1 MIWIEKMKPVLAI
14 TRRLPADIEARA
26 HESYDV
32 RLNENDNPLTR
43 EEILALAQDADAIL
57 VSVGDPI
64 DRDFFQALP
73 AKVKIVAT
81 FSVGTDHIDLVAAAE
96 KGVIIGNTP
105 GVLTD
110 ATADI
115 AWLLILGAARRAGE
129 GEAEIRTAR
138 WRGWRPTHMIG
149 TQVTGKKLGII
160 GMGRIGQAVAKRAR
174 GFDMEVHYFNRTR
187 LPADQENGATYHD
200 SIDALLPHCQ
210 FLSLHC
216 PSTAETRG
224 MVNTTLLQKLPKG
237 AILINTARGDVVN
250 DTDLITALKSGH
262 LAAAGLDVFAGEPN
276 IAPAYRNLPNTFL
289 LPHLGSA
296 TAETRTAMGTRAL
309 DNIDACMAGADVP
322 FRVTA

>member
-1 MIWIEKMKPVLAI
+1 MKPVLAI

-26 HESYDV
+26 HASYDV
-32 RLNENDNPLTR
+32 RLNEGDAPLDR
-43 EEILALAQDADAIL
+43 DAILALANGADALL

-64 DRDFFQALP
+64 DAAFFDALP
-73 AKVKIVAT
+73 KSVKIIAT
-81 FSVGTDHIDLVAAAE
+81 FSVGTDHIDLAAAAR
-96 KGVIIGNTP
+96 KGIVIGNTP

-115 AWLLILGAARRAGE
+115 AWLLLLGAARRAGE
-129 GEAEIRTAR
+129 GEAEIRTAS

-174 GFDMEVHYFNRTR
+174 GFDMDVHYYNRKR
-187 LPADQENGATYHD
+187 LPADLEYGATYHD
-200 SIDALLPHCQ
+200 SIDDLLPHCQ

-224 MVNTTLLQKLPKG
+224 MVNTTLLAKLPKG
-237 AILINTARGDVVN
+237 AILVNTARGDVVN
-250 DTDLITALKSGH
+250 DGDVIAALKSGQ

-276 IAPAYRNLPNTFL
+276 IAPDYRDLPNTFL

-309 DNIDACMAGADVP
+309 DNIDACLAGKDVP
-322 FRVTA
+322 FAVTAN

>member
-1 MIWIEKMKPVLAI
+1 MKPVLAI

-26 HESYDV
+26 HASYDV
-32 RLNENDNPLTR
+32 RLNEGDTPLDR
-43 EEILALAQDADAIL
+43 DAILALANGADALL

-64 DRDFFQALP
+64 DAAFFDALP
-73 AKVKIVAT
+73 KSVKIIAT
-81 FSVGTDHIDLVAAAE
+81 FSVGTDHIDLAAAAR
-96 KGVIIGNTP
+96 KGIVIGNTP

-115 AWLLILGAARRAGE
+115 AWLLMLGAARRVSE
-129 GEAEIRTAR
+129 GEAEIRTAS
-138 WRGWRPTHMIG
+138 WRGWRPTHLIG

-174 GFDMEVHYFNRTR
+174 GFDMEVHYYNRKR
-187 LPADQENGATYHD
+187 LPADQEYGATYHD
-200 SIDALLPHCQ
+200 SIDDLLPHCQ

-224 MVNTTLLQKLPKG
+224 MVNTDLLAKLPKG
-237 AILINTARGDVVN
+237 AILVNTARGDVVK
-250 DTDLITALKSGH
+250 DSDVIAALKSGQ

-276 IAPAYRNLPNTFL
+276 IAPGYRDLPNTFL

-296 TAETRTAMGTRAL
+296 TAETRTAMGSRAL
-309 DNIDACMAGADVP
+309 DNIDACLAGKDVP
-322 FRVTA
+322 FAVKTN

>member
-1 MIWIEKMKPVLAI
+1 MKPVLAI

-26 HESYDV
+26 HASYDV
-32 RLNENDNPLTR
+32 RRNEGDKPLKR
-43 EEILALAQDADAIL
+43 DEILALAQDADAIL

-64 DRDFFQALP
+64 DGAFFKALP
-73 AKVKIVAT
+73 QRVKIIAT
-81 FSVGTDHIDLVAAAE
+81 FSVGTDHIDLAAAAQ

-115 AWLLILGAARRAGE
+115 TWLLMLGAARRAGE
-129 GEAEIRTAR
+129 GEAEIRTAS

-149 TQVTGKKLGII
+149 THVSGKKLGII

-174 GFDMEVHYFNRTR
+174 GFDMEVHYFNRKR
-187 LPADQENGATYHD
+187 LPADQENGAIYHD
-200 SIDALLPHCQ
+200 SIDAMLPHCQ

-216 PSTAETRG
+216 PSTAQTRG
-224 MVNTTLLQKLPKG
+224 MVNAAFLQKLPKG
-237 AILINTARGDVVN
+237 AILVNTARGDVV
-250 DTDLITALKSGH
+250 DDADVIAALKSGE

-276 IAPAYRNLPNTFL
+276 IAPAYRDLPNTFL

-309 DNIDACMAGADVP
+309 DNIDACMAGAEVP
-322 FRVTA
+322 FRVTV

>member
-1 MIWIEKMKPVLAI
+1 MKPVLAI

-26 HESYDV
+26 HASYDV
-32 RLNENDNPLTR
+32 RLNEGDAPLSR
-43 EEILALAQDADAIL
+43 DAILALADGADAIL

-64 DRDFFQALP
+64 DGEFFEALP
-73 AKVKIVAT
+73 KSVKIIAT
-81 FSVGTDHIDLVAAAE
+81 FSVGTDHIDLAAAAN
-96 KGVIIGNTP
+96 KGIVIGNTP

-129 GEAEIRTAR
+129 GEAEIRTGS

-160 GMGRIGQAVAKRAR
+160 GMGRIGQAVARRAR
-174 GFDMEVHYFNRTR
+174 GFDMDVHYYNRR
-187 LPADQENGATYHD
+187 QLPADQEYGATYHD
-200 SIDALLPHCQ
+200 SIDDLLPHCQ

-216 PSTAETRG
+216 PSTVETRG
-224 MVNTTLLQKLPKG
+224 MVNADLLAKLPKG
-237 AILINTARGDVVN
+237 AILINTARGDVVQ
-250 DTDLITALKSGH
+250 DSDVIAALKSGQ

-276 IAPAYRNLPNTFL
+276 IAQDYRDLPNTFL

-309 DNIDACMAGADVP
+309 DNIDACLSGQEVP
-322 FRVTA
+322 FAVGA

>member
-1 MIWIEKMKPVLAI
+1 MKPVLAI

-26 HESYDV
+26 NADYDV
-32 RLNENDNPLTR
+32 RINEGDKPLDR
-43 EEILALAQDADAIL
+43 SAILALAEGADAVL

-64 DRDFFQALP
+64 DAAFFDALP
-73 AKVKIVAT
+73 ASVKIVAT
-81 FSVGTDHIDLVAAAE
+81 FSVGTDHIDLQAAAR
-96 KGVIIGNTP
+96 KGIVIGNTP

-115 AWLLILGAARRAGE
+115 AWLLMLGAARRASE
-129 GEAEIRTAR
+129 GEAEIRTAS
-138 WRGWRPTHMIG
+138 WSGWRPTHLIG

-160 GMGRIGQAVAKRAR
+160 GMGRIGQAVARRAR
-174 GFDMEVHYFNRTR
+174 GFDMEVHYYNRKR
-187 LPADQENGATYHD
+187 LSADLEFGATYHD

-224 MVNTTLLQKLPKG
+224 MVDSSFLAKLPKG

-250 DTDLITALKSGH
+250 DGDVIAALKAGI

-276 IAPAYRNLPNTFL
+276 IAPEYRSLPNTFL

-296 TAETRTAMGTRAL
+296 TQETRTAMGTRAL
-309 DNIDACMAGADVP
+309 DNIDACLAGKDVP
-322 FRVTA
+322 FPVGA